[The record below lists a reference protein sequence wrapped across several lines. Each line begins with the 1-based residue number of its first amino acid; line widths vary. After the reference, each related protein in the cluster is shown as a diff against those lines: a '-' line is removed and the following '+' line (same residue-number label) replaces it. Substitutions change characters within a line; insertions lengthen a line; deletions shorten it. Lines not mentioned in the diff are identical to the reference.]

1 MKNQK
6 RTQYFVL
13 ILIITALNYHQYL
26 GLNLFLIS
34 IASVI
39 YLKINQNQPINSY
52 WWLSASL
59 WMGSGLA
66 FALNNGNLSP
76 YLYVIT
82 GINFYNVAQN
92 TKSQFPFTLLKTTLS
107 FFIGLIYAIFP
118 YSFLNSKTE
127 NETKGNKKNKNI
139 FKSIL
144 TYSIPFVLVIIFL
157 KLYQQANP
165 KFAELTEFLNL
176 DIINWNFILTYVV
189 FYITLNGLY
198 FYYRVDDSL
207 DQLGNNKPNEI
218 SADYSDKIETK
229 FGIKNEL
236 KATKLTVTTLT
247 ILLTVFL
254 IVDGLTVFNLIDND
268 LSHSANVHQG
278 IFVLITSVIFV
289 IIIVSISFRG
299 QLNFVKDKPLK
310 NVAVFWLILNIILIG
325 LNAIKNSNY
334 ISEWGLTHKRVGVF
348 VYLILC
354 LIGLIFTIYKI
365 KKNKTFW
372 FLINKTTLTFMSLL
386 VIYSMM
392 NWNGIIAKYNLNDNR
407 YPPEKIDFYYN
418 LELGYEAY
426 PYLMVYFKKHPM
438 PNNIVHKRFDYLAKN
453 FQPNINNWKD
463 FPSFRLSR
471 YLVYKKLKNYEPLK
485 NNDYAPL
492 RYYD

>member
-13 ILIITALNYHQYL
+13 ILIITALIYHQYL

-34 IASVI
+34 VVSVI
-39 YLKINQNQPINSY
+39 YLKINHSQPTTSY

-66 FALNNGNLSP
+66 FALNNGYLSP
-76 YLYVIT
+76 FLYVIN

-92 TKSQFPFTLLKTTLS
+92 PKSQFPFTLLKSVMS
-107 FFIGLIYAIFP
+107 FFIGILYSIFP
-118 YSFLNSKTE
+118 YSFLNPKPEITTNENNKSKT
-127 NETKGNKKNKNI
+127 I

-144 TYSIPFVLVIIFL
+144 TYSIPFVLVIVFL

-176 DIINWNFILTYVV
+176 EFISWNFILTYIV
-189 FYITLNGLY
+189 FYITLNGFY
-198 FYYRVDDSL
+198 FYYKVDDSL
-207 DQLGNNKPNEI
+207 DQLGNNKSNDVD
-218 SADYSDKIETK
+218 ANYSDKIETK

-236 KATKLTVTTLT
+236 KVTKLTVVTLT
-247 ILLTVFL
+247 LLLTAFL
-254 IVDGLTVFNLIDND
+254 IVDALTVFNLIDNN
-268 LSHSANVHQG
+268 LSHTDNVHQG

-299 QLNFVKDKPLK
+299 QLNFYKDNTLKPLTI
-310 NVAVFWLILNIILIG
+310 FWLILNVVLIG
-325 LNAIKNSNY
+325 LNTIKNNNY
-334 ISEWGLTHKRVGVF
+334 IAEWGLTHKRVGVF

-354 LIGLIFTIYKI
+354 VIGLLFTIYKI

-372 FLINKTTLTFMSLL
+372 FLMNKTTLTFMSLL
-386 VIYSMM
+386 VIYSML
-392 NWNGIIAKYNLNDNR
+392 NWNGLIAKYNLSDNR
-407 YPPEKIDFYYN
+407 FPPEKIDLYYN

-438 PNNIVHKRFDYLAKN
+438 PNNIVHKKFDYLVKN
-453 FQPNINNWKD
+453 FQPAITQWKE

-471 YLVYKKLKNYEPLK
+471 YLVYQKLKNYEPLK
-485 NNDYAPL
+485 DNDYAPI
-492 RYYD
+492 RFYD